1 MRARSVVSVIAV
13 LLTGIALKLA
23 LFGPT
28 QVAAVS
34 SFKSSGLDIEL
45 MHQGAKSLPELK
57 FQDMTFVF
65 PASE

>member
-1 MRARSVVSVIAV
+1 MRVGSSVSLIAV
-13 LLTGIALKLA
+13 ILTGIALKLV

-34 SFKSSGLDIEL
+34 SFKSSGLDIQT

-65 PASE
+65 PG

>member
-1 MRARSVVSVIAV
+1 MRAGSIVSLIAV
-13 LLTGIALKLA
+13 ILTGIALKLA

-28 QVAAVS
+28 PVAAVP
-34 SFKSSGLDIEL
+34 SFKSSGLDIQA

-65 PASE
+65 PG